1 MSVILLGWS
10 DEGGD
15 LQLDADNRIVMGHP
29 LVTELLT
36 SLNIDRAP
44 DPGDPVPEGIERFGN
59 WQRSFD
65 PDAIQ
70 GSKLWMLRYV
80 RPVERALAFAPIWA
94 TEATRWMVSAK
105 RVVSIEHTAD
115 RIGFVSIRLTH
126 TIQVDAATRRRFL
139 TEVPYVV
146 V

>member
-1 MSVILLGWS
+1 MAAILLGWS

-15 LQLDADNRIVMGHP
+15 LQIGSDNRIVMGHP
-29 LVTELLT
+29 IVTELLT

-44 DPGDPVPEGIERFGN
+44 DPGDPAPEGVERLGN

-80 RPVERALAFAPIWA
+80 RPIEKALALAPIWA
-94 TEATRWMVSAK
+94 KEATLWMVTTK
-105 RVVSIEHTAD
+105 RVVSIEHESD
-115 RIGFVSIRLTH
+115 RIGFAAIRLTH
-126 TIQVDAATRRRFL
+126 TIQVDAKTRRKFL

-146 V
+146 